1 MRTTIIF
8 IISLLALISTK
19 NECAA
24 QAESDTLKI
33 LFVGNSYTVSGNLP
47 QIVSIISDSIET
59 KLVTRK
65 STIGGAKLHEHW
77 HGDRGLKTKELIQKG
92 DFENGN

>member
-1 MRTTIIF
+1 MRKTIII
-8 IISLLALISTK
+8 IISLLALSFVK

-24 QAESDTLKI
+24 QAERDFLKI
-33 LFVGNSYTVSGNLP
+33 LFVGNSYTFFGNLP
-47 QIVSIISDSIET
+47 QIVSIISDSTET

-77 HGDRGLKTKELIQKG
+77 NGSRGLKTKELIQK
-92 DFENGN
+92 EILI